1 MATSSRGQSGS
12 NFALKMIIGFA
23 VVITVIIVALLFTK
37 ELDYDAFETISTFE
51 ETTTQPESDYLV
63 YFYSDSC
70 GYCATIK
77 NDVLAFAD
85 SNEANMKL
93 YLANTFYLTG
103 TNTIPN
109 LTGTP
114 GIVRVTD
121 GVIVAVET
129 GALGVLQVFEDVE
142 SE

>member
-1 MATSSRGQSGS
+1 MATSSRRQSEG
-12 NFALKMIIGFA
+12 NFAVKMIIGFT
-23 VVITVIIVALLFTK
+23 VVIAVIIIALLFTK
-37 ELDYDAFETISTFE
+37 ELDYDSFEALSTFE
-51 ETTTQPESDYLV
+51 EVTTQSESDYLV
-63 YFYSDSC
+63 YFYSDYCS
-70 GYCATIK
+70 YCATIK

-85 SNEANMKL
+85 SNDADMKV
-93 YLANTFYLTG
+93 YLANTYNLTG

-121 GVIVAVET
+121 GVIVTVKT
-129 GALGVLQVFEDVE
+129 GAIDVLQIFEDVE

>member
-1 MATSSRGQSGS
+1 MGARSDIMATSSRGQSGS

-103 TNTIPN
+103 T
-109 LTGTP
+109 P

-142 SE
+142 S